1 MIIVKFVTKEGIIAF
16 ITGSF
21 SYFACIN
28 STGCQET
35 SSQYYITNPEA
46 RKFLTKNEKRLK
58 DLMGPYLMEIIG
70 PALYVV
76 AGGTST
82 VKISKHFSL
91 QTDKK
96 MLFFLLGKIF
106 K

>member
-1 MIIVKFVTKEGIIAF
+1 MLLLPEVLVI
-16 ITGSF
+16 
-21 SYFACIN
+21 FACIN

-96 MLFFLLGKIF
+96 NVILSFRKDF
-106 K
+106 